1 MATDGRDR
9 AIIDTSVLINFLRID
24 RVDLLAAHPRYRFVV
39 IDYVKREVT
48 VRYHQQFARLEAALA
63 AGLLDGDIDPSN
75 VSMDELTAY
84 ADLQRVKIGDGERGA
99 IAAAYARGCAVAI
112 NDYRAMKKL
121 PAAYKAIPRG
131 DTSTIMVALIRAGVL
146 PVAEA
151 DAIKADWEANHRFRL
166 KFSSFGDVLGN

>member
-1 MATDGRDR
+1 MATDGRQF

-24 RVDLLAAHPRYRFVV
+24 RVDLLAAHPTYRFVV
-39 IDYVKREVT
+39 IDYVKREVDN
-48 VRYHQQFARLEAALA
+48 RSHHQLSRLETALA
-63 AGLLDGDIDPSN
+63 TGLLEGDIDPAH

-84 ADLQRVKIGDGERGA
+84 ADLQKVKIGDGERGA

-121 PAAYKAIPRG
+121 PDAYKSLVRE
-131 DTSTIMVALIRAGVL
+131 DTASIVVALIRAGVL
-146 PVAEA
+146 TIAEA

-166 KFSSFGDVLGN
+166 KFSTFGEVV